1 MKNNPVQIVLNVPD
15 YISIPETNP
24 GGKNTDFYE
33 NNDTAFSNHK
43 QKILSTTYAIKNTI
57 NETPNSSVFAHV
69 TLQSKALA
77 KSHRPIRSIFPTGKV
92 EYVGGGQ
99 LGEMLVELN
108 SKNIDAVLSAI
119 EKAETTTTLVEKDG
133 KTFSKP
139 SRNKSEVGT
148 ISEIRLHQPSDKRN
162 FSIEKAIEW
171 LSDIRTGGVYF
182 IETFFDSNKDST
194 VSSLS
199 NLEEMALSF
208 DKQIKDLD
216 QRIQVLRSKPEWKGV
231 AFYAIKINEDQI
243 RNEQLHK
250 KIINFFEQQSIVKKI
265 HLSPILENSNSC
277 SATETHNEEFL
288 SIPTPTESTYPIVGI
303 IDSGV
308 SKSSNLNAWSAGS
321 LDFIDDELQDS
332 SHGTFIAG
340 LISAGAALNKNTPQ
354 LQETPCKFY
363 DMGLFATDPNE
374 FRKLFPKGF
383 YDFLQQLDF
392 EIPEAKRH
400 GVRIFNM
407 SLSMSLP
414 VEDDSYSFFA
424 SVIDE
429 ISDNH
434 DVIFVLPAGNL
445 ESSFYRDPWPSTPED
460 ILAMLAKYRYSGK
473 DRILQPCESIRSI
486 SVGALEPASEINA
499 LKPSTY
505 TRRGPGPA
513 LGIKPDLAQIGGFS
527 KADAGLYSVNS
538 AGSKVSGCGTSYAAP
553 LVAKS
558 LAILNSSIEGN
569 ISREV
574 LISLLI
580 HNSNYPK
587 PLNEKEL
594 IPIVKD
600 FMGHG
605 VPTATN
611 EIILYD
617 DHSISLVFS
626 GTLKA
631 KQELKFDF
639 TWPASLINEKGGCR
653 GDVALTLAYTPDC
666 SYKFGHEFVRTNIDC
681 YLRQAQIDKKT
692 GEICYKG
699 RLKSEAKKEYERS
712 MIENGMKWWP
722 TKKYKGVF
730 KGTGNSSSWR
740 IVIDSLSRA
749 ASTLPEEG
757 INFSAILTISD
768 PKKESDVFNEVRRNL
783 ISQGILISDIRSA
796 GTVRTII

>member
-1 MKNNPVQIVLNVPD
+1 MKNNPVQIVLNVSD

-24 GGKNTDFYE
+24 GGKNTDFYA
-33 NNDTAFSNHK
+33 NNDNAFASHK
-43 QKILSTTYAIKNTI
+43 QKILSTAYTIKNTI
-57 NETPNSSVFAHV
+57 NENPNSSVFAHV
-69 TLQSKALA
+69 TLQSEALA

-119 EKAETTTTLVEKDG
+119 EKAETKTTLVEKDG
-133 KTFSKP
+133 KISPKP
-139 SRNKSEVGT
+139 SRNKSEVGA
-148 ISEIRLHQPSDKRN
+148 ISEIRLHQLSDKRN

-182 IETFFDSNKDST
+182 IETFFDLNKDTT

-208 DKQIKDLD
+208 DNKLKNLD
-216 QRIQVLRSKPEWKGV
+216 QRIQVLRSNPEWKDI
-231 AFYAIKINEDQI
+231 AFYAIKINEEEI
-243 RNEQLHK
+243 KNEQLHK
-250 KIINFFEQQSIVKKI
+250 KIITFFEQQSIVKKI
-265 HLSPILENSNSC
+265 HLSPILENSNS
-277 SATETHNEEFL
+277 TIEINNEEFFT
-288 SIPTPTESTYPIVGI
+288 IPTPNESTYPIVGI
-303 IDSGV
+303 IDSGI
-308 SKSSNLNAWSAGS
+308 SKTSNLNAWSAGEIN
-321 LDFIDDELQDS
+321 FIDDELQDS

-392 EIPEAKRH
+392 EIPDAKKH

-445 ESSFYRDPWPSTPED
+445 DSAFSRDPWPSTPED
-460 ILAMLAKYRYSGK
+460 ILAMLAKYRHSGK

-486 SVGALEPASEINA
+486 SVGALEPASEVNA

-513 LGIKPDLAQIGGFS
+513 LGIKPDLAQVGGFS
-527 KADAGLYSVNS
+527 KLDAGLYSVNP
-538 AGSKVSGCGTSYAAP
+538 AGNKVSGCGTSYAAP

-580 HNSNYPK
+580 HNANYPK
-587 PLNEKEL
+587 PLNKKEL
-594 IPIVKD
+594 LPIVKD

-605 VPTATN
+605 IPSATN

-666 SYKFGHEFVRTNIDC
+666 SYKYGHEFVRTNIDC
-681 YLRQAQIDKKT
+681 YLRQAEIEKET
-692 GEICYKG
+692 GEIKYKG
-699 RLKSEAKKEYERS
+699 RLKSETSKIYERS

-722 TKKYKGVF
+722 TKKYKGAF
-730 KGTGNSSSWR
+730 KSIGNSSSWR
-740 IVIDSLSRA
+740 IVVDSLSRA

-768 PKKESDVFNEVRRNL
+768 PKKESDIFNEVRRNL
-783 ISQGILISDIRSA
+783 ISQGISISDIRA
-796 GTVRTII
+796 AATIRTII